1 MSGPGLSDPAL
12 CRPIMPAIYAA
23 QLVQLAQRFSVAP
36 AALLEGTGLS
46 EQMLEDPEGRIPPVA
61 FALLASRALYLTGEP
76 GLGFYYGLHLK
87 LPSHGS
93 VGLAAMTAA
102 TLRDALAVA
111 ERFVG
116 LRTSQ
121 LGFRHYVEGD
131 HAVLELVEALPH
143 AALRTFATESLFTA
157 LVQMARSV
165 LGRNITG
172 IAEMAF
178 PEPKYF
184 QGFAHLLPGPVR
196 FRQPVSRLL
205 FPAHMLDESLQMAD
219 AVASRQ
225 ALAQCETEL
234 SRLGETSTLLSSVR
248 QHMRSRRAGFPTLTE
263 LARER
268 HVSPRTL
275 KRQLALHGTSFQQ
288 ILDELRRDCAVDLLE
303 SEVMTIEHIAE
314 RLGYSD
320 ASNFNRAFQRWL
332 GMSPRAFRTSHVRK

>member
-1 MSGPGLSDPAL
+1 MFDPAL
-12 CRPIMPAIYAA
+12 MRPIMPAIYAA
-23 QLVQLAQRFSVAP
+23 QLVQLAARFNVASEV
-36 AALLEGTGLS
+36 LIKGTGISQASLD
-46 EQMLEDPEGRIPPVA
+46 DPEGRVSPVT
-61 FALLASRALYLTGEP
+61 FALLVSRAIFLTGEP

-93 VGLAAMTAA
+93 VGLAAMTSA

-131 HAVLELVEALPH
+131 NAVLELIEALPH
-143 AALRTFATESLFTA
+143 PALRTFVTESLFTA
-157 LVQMARSV
+157 LVHMARAL
-165 LGRNITG
+165 LGRSING
-172 IAEMAF
+172 MAEMAF
-178 PEPKYF
+178 PEPKHF

-205 FPAHMLDESLQMAD
+205 FSVNMLDESLQMAD
-219 AVASRQ
+219 AIASRQ
-225 ALAQCETEL
+225 ALAQCEIEL

-248 QHMRSRRAGFPTLTE
+248 RQMRSRRAGFPTLTE

-268 HVSPRTL
+268 RVSPRTL
-275 KRQLALHGTSFQQ
+275 KRQLSSHGTSFQQ

-303 SEVMTIEHIAE
+303 SEAMTIEHIAE

-332 GMSPRAFRTSHVRK
+332 GMSPRAFRASYVRK